1 MVKPFNDFVFD
12 NKTGDIGIAE
22 TSFGFHVIQISDQKN
37 IQKAIKLALVVKKVE
52 ASEKTIN
59 EVFSK
64 ATKFEIAA
72 SETDFNELAEASDL
86 KSNPINKIG
95 ELDSNLPGIN
105 ENSRTLVSWAFNE
118 ETTIGDVKRINT
130 NNGYIIAQLTRRN
143 PKGLKSLAEASA
155 TVTPILRNQKKAL
168 LIRQSISNTE
178 INTVANNQNV
188 SVKSASAVTMANP
201 TIAGAGTEPKVV
213 GAAFGLKAGET
224 SALIDGDKGVYMVK
238 VTAVNNAPELQ
249 DYSSFANTLN
259 MSTLSSLNT
268 NVYNALKNEA
278 DIEDNRA
285 TFF

>member
-37 IQKAIKLALVVKKVE
+37 IQKAIKVALVVKKVE

-143 PKGLKSLAEASA
+143 PKGLKSLAD
-155 TVTPILRNQKKAL
+155 
-168 LIRQSISNTE
+168 
-178 INTVANNQNV
+178 
-188 SVKSASAVTMANP
+188 
-201 TIAGAGTEPKVV
+201 
-213 GAAFGLKAGET
+213 F
-224 SALIDGDKGVYMVK
+224 Y
-238 VTAVNNAPELQ
+238 
-249 DYSSFANTLN
+249 
-259 MSTLSSLNT
+259 
-268 NVYNALKNEA
+268 
-278 DIEDNRA
+278 IEV
-285 TFF
+285 FVQ

>member
-1 MVKPFNDFVFD
+1 M
-12 NKTGDIGIAE
+12 
-22 TSFGFHVIQISDQKN
+22 
-37 IQKAIKLALVVKKVE
+37 VVKKVE

-188 SVKSASAVTMANP
+188 SVKAASAVTMANP

-213 GAAFGLKAGET
+213 GVAFGLKAGET
-224 SALIDGDKGVYMVK
+224 SGLIDGDKGVYMVK

-249 DYSSFANTLN
+249 DYSGFANTLN
-259 MSTLSSLNT
+259 TSTLSSLNT